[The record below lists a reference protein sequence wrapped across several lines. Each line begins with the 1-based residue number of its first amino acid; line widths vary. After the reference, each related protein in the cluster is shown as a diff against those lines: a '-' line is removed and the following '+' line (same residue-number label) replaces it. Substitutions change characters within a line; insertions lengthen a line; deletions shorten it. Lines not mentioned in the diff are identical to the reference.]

1 MNHLHIVF
9 HGTIIFKFDINWRI
23 TPYQSDYKNYAQTI
37 KTKRDSTLPPIYTT
51 PVEYSSQP
59 GAAIC
64 CPKEIKTLIK
74 YALRILKIN

>member
-37 KTKRDSTLPPIYTT
+37 KTKRDSTVPPYI
-51 PVEYSSQP
+51 PHPWNILLSQEP
-59 GAAIC
+59 PSAA
-64 CPKEIKTLIK
+64 PKKSKHLSNMHCA
-74 YALRILKIN
+74 Y